1 MMVNFPAWLSPLRN
15 FHQRLAN
22 AKTVANPDLLL
33 GQLRCAD
40 IFTKSPGSLQKRM
53 WLKPETGEIRHP
65 ARIMFWRIKM
75 HRLVDAAVDGTI
87 GHLVTLEPQLSKHY
101 WAIDRLA
108 RHCAQGTVGPK
119 RLGSANQQRVDQSI
133 NHSRSLAAWQWH
145 SHWHLQRL
153 TLKAVRMQ
161 TSDLRIALFS
171 GNYNYVRDGANQALN
186 RLVGYLL
193 KKGAS
198 VRVYSPTV
206 DEPAF
211 PATGDLVGVPSIAIP
226 NRPEYRIPV
235 SLSGRVKRDLDTF
248 SPNVVQISSPDR
260 VARQAVKW
268 ARKRNL
274 PVLCSVHTRFET
286 YLRYYNMS
294 FAEPLIEA
302 WLRRL
307 YRKCD
312 ALVAPSESFAQVLRE
327 QRMNYDIDIWSRG
340 VDRDIFNPGRRD
352 LEWRRAQGLTDQ
364 PMVIG
369 FLGRLVMEKGLDVF
383 SDAIDQLRRR
393 SVPHQVMVIGEGP
406 ARGWF
411 ESRLPHAKF
420 VGFQGGAD
428 LGRAVAAMDLLFN
441 PSVTET
447 FGNVTLE
454 AMACGLPVVAAKATG
469 SQSLV
474 DDKVSGRLII
484 PGAINQFAD
493 ALQLYCTDDA
503 LRRKHGDAGEARS
516 LNYSWDA
523 INQTVADT
531 YIRLIRQRAARTIAV
546 G

>member
-1 MMVNFPAWLSPLRN
+1 M
-15 FHQRLAN
+15 
-22 AKTVANPDLLL
+22 
-33 GQLRCAD
+33 
-40 IFTKSPGSLQKRM
+40 
-53 WLKPETGEIRHP
+53 
-65 ARIMFWRIKM
+65 
-75 HRLVDAAVDGTI
+75 
-87 GHLVTLEPQLSKHY
+87 
-101 WAIDRLA
+101 
-108 RHCAQGTVGPK
+108 
-119 RLGSANQQRVDQSI
+119 
-133 NHSRSLAAWQWH
+133 
-145 SHWHLQRL
+145 
-153 TLKAVRMQ
+153 MQ

-193 KKGAS
+193 SQGAS

-206 DEPAF
+206 PEPAF
-211 PATGDLVGVPSIAIP
+211 PATGDVVSIPSAAIP
-226 NRPEYRIPV
+226 FRPEYRIPLT
-235 SLSGRVKRDLDTF
+235 LSAKAKRDLDAF
-248 SPNVVQISSPDR
+248 NPNVVHISSPDR

-286 YLRYYNMS
+286 YFRYYNMS
-294 FAEPLIEA
+294 FAEPLVEA

-340 VDRDIFNPGRRD
+340 VDREIFNPGRRD
-352 LEWRRAQGLTDQ
+352 LEWRRAQGIQDK
-364 PMVIG
+364 PVVIG

-393 SVPHQVMVIGEGP
+393 NVPHQVMVIGEGP
-406 ARGWF
+406 ARVWF
-411 ESRLPHAKF
+411 ESRLPDARF
-420 VGFQGGAD
+420 VGFQGGQD
-428 LGRAVAAMDLLFN
+428 LGRAVACMDLLFN

-474 DDKVSGRLII
+474 EDNVSGRLVM
-484 PGAINQFAD
+484 PGAINKFAD
-493 ALQLYCTDDA
+493 VLEAYCTDEA
-503 LRRKHGDAGEARS
+503 LRARHGAAGEQRA

-531 YIRLIRQRAARTIAV
+531 YIRLIRQRTARSIAPR
-546 G
+546 